1 VQVVGQVSDGCGNAG
16 AVYWVE
22 SLQLLL
28 SQALKL
34 ESVLAQASPQTL
46 PSQLSAHRAWLA
58 HPGYLL
64 IPQSSQQRFIDNPD
78 SHSNPLLAIYLY
90 KIIAFI
96 CTRL

>member
-46 PSQLSAHRAWLA
+46 PSQLSAHRAWL
-58 HPGYLL
+58 
-64 IPQSSQQRFIDNPD
+64 
-78 SHSNPLLAIYLY
+78 
-90 KIIAFI
+90 
-96 CTRL
+96 